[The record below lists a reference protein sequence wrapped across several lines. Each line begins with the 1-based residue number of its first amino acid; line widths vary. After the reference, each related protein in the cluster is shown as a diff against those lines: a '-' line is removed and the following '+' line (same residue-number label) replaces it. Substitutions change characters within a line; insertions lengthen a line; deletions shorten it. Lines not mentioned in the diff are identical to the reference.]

1 MIQLPEK
8 LKKAIGSGVSNTLYP
23 VLRIYKGVRID
34 QANQDFEGAASE
46 TINLSIKE
54 TSIKNSNGENEY
66 YIPLLQ
72 NLD

>member
-34 QANQDFEGAASE
+34 QANQDFEGAAS
-46 TINLSIKE
+46 
-54 TSIKNSNGENEY
+54 
-66 YIPLLQ
+66 
-72 NLD
+72 